1 MHRRIVFRSG
11 IIAIAALAAALPQSG
26 RAQSNLSTPDLAN
39 LAAGVLERTHQARQL
54 IGARDRD
61 GAMTAIRS
69 AIATASEIQQS
80 APAAEKP
87 LMVPVYSQLETTTT
101 TTPVHRNGNLKHN
114 SSVRGVDGERTTGR
128 LDITAASERLAA
140 AQAALQ
146 SGDWNTADGALAAV
160 ESSVTV
166 TETTGAMPLRMARQN
181 LEIAKA
187 RVLEGKYHEAEMP
200 LRSAAQAL
208 GEYAGRISGRQAR
221 DIEATRQTMMVYS
234 TKMPHDQAAAA
245 GQIDSW
251 MEMLRQW
258 GQ

>member
-1 MHRRIVFRSG
+1 MHRRIVFRSA
-11 IIAIAALAAALPQSG
+11 IVAIAAAAAAL
-26 RAQSNLSTPDLAN
+26 AQSNLSTPDLAN

-80 APAAEKP
+80 APAAQKP

-101 TTPVHRNGNLKHN
+101 TTPVHKNGDLKHN
-114 SSVRGVDGERTTGR
+114 SSVRGVEGQGTTSR
-128 LDITAASERLAA
+128 LDITAASDRLAA

-146 SGDWNTADGALAAV
+146 SGDWNAADGALLAV
-160 ESSVTV
+160 ENSVVV
-166 TETTGAMPLRMARQN
+166 TETTSAMPLRMARQN
-181 LEIAKA
+181 LELAKA
-187 RVLEGKYHEAEMP
+187 RVLEGKYHDAELP

-208 GEYAGRISGRQAR
+208 GDYESRVSGRQAT
-221 DIEATRQTMMVYS
+221 DIETARQTMMVYS
-234 TKMPHDQAAAA
+234 TKMPHDQVAAA

-251 MEMLRQW
+251 MQMLNQW
-258 GQ
+258 QGQ